1 MMISRR
7 VNREAVIVLGW
18 GRAIL
23 LQLAHPL
30 VAAGVGAHSD
40 FDAGPLA
47 YVRRMR
53 RTIGAMLSLTFG
65 TESEIRQT
73 AGRINAI
80 HHRVH
85 GRLDCAVGGYA
96 AGTPYDATDPALLT
110 WVHAT
115 LVDSQLRTYALFVG
129 PLAPADEDR
138 YCAEAAQI
146 GPLLGV
152 PSNTLPDTKDRLD
165 RYLDR
170 MQQDDR
176 LAVGACAR
184 RLAGTLLAPPGRR
197 WVAPALWFGRLTTVG
212 LLPAS
217 IRDAYGFPWRTK
229 DAGGCGRPPR
239 CCAPPGGLRRRCC
252 ASGPP
257 PERRAIRLP
266 RSADRGAPSGGM
278 RLGSARGFHRGCP
291 ANLDIDHCFPWAVWR
306 PRSGG
311 CRVRRWRSGTSSA
324 SATAAHRAGSPG
336 RARRQRR
343 PPPSRPLRSGR
354 RPSRPGAAEGTPST
368 SLNRLNIVS
377 VPVQR
382 TRYFWHNTHVR
393 RGNRDIPLVVTLGVS
408 HADKVEPVTALP
420 QSGRRAGLLH
430 AGRRDP
436 EPSRAD

>member
-1 MMISRR
+1 MTIARR
-7 VNREAVIVLGW
+7 VNREAVVVLGW

-30 VAAGVGAHSD
+30 VAAGVSAHSD

-146 GPLLGV
+146 GPLLGM

-165 RYLDR
+165 RYLDW

-184 RLAGTLLAPPGRR
+184 RLAGALLAPPGRR
-197 WVAPALWFGRLTTVG
+197 WVAPALWLGRLTTVG

-229 DAGGCGRPPR
+229 DARR
-239 CCAPPGGLRRRCC
+239 LRSAAAVLRAARRIAPPVLREWPAARKVRHPAREAAPTGGRH
-252 ASGPP
+252 
-257 PERRAIRLP
+257 PE
-266 RSADRGAPSGGM
+266 
-278 RLGSARGFHRGCP
+278 
-291 ANLDIDHCFPWAVWR
+291 
-306 PRSGG
+306 
-311 CRVRRWRSGTSSA
+311 
-324 SATAAHRAGSPG
+324 
-336 RARRQRR
+336 
-343 PPPSRPLRSGR
+343 
-354 RPSRPGAAEGTPST
+354 E
-368 SLNRLNIVS
+368 
-377 VPVQR
+377 
-382 TRYFWHNTHVR
+382 
-393 RGNRDIPLVVTLGVS
+393 
-408 HADKVEPVTALP
+408 
-420 QSGRRAGLLH
+420 
-430 AGRRDP
+430 
-436 EPSRAD
+436 